1 MFGFALDEIL
11 QTIGITTFRFKIMKL
26 PSELAS
32 HSSEKF
38 LKTFKNLYEHS
49 PWFVEQSLEAVAL
62 NEKYNNLEKF
72 HEILSE
78 IMLSSNSDMQD
89 DLITAHP
96 LLAGKK
102 AQNNELTDFS
112 TTEQL
117 AGKKAQNNE
126 LTDFS
131 TTEQK
136 SAGLNDCT
144 DDEIKLFEKLNE
156 EYFSKFNFPFI
167 MAVKEK
173 NKSEIISTFLER
185 KNNSRDEERTNA
197 LVEINKIAWLRIKE
211 IYGI

>member
-11 QTIGITTFRFKIMKL
+11 QTIGITIFRFKIMKL

-78 IMLSSNSDMQD
+78 IMLSSNSDMQN

-96 LLAGKK
+96 L
-102 AQNNELTDFS
+102 
-112 TTEQL
+112 L

>member
-78 IMLSSNSDMQD
+78 IMLSSNSDMQN

-96 LLAGKK
+96 L
-102 AQNNELTDFS
+102 
-112 TTEQL
+112 L

-185 KNNSRDEERTNA
+185 KNNSRDEERANA

>member
-1 MFGFALDEIL
+1 MFGYALEEIL

-78 IMLSSNSDMQD
+78 IMLSSKSDMQD

-96 LLAGKK
+96 L
-102 AQNNELTDFS
+102 
-112 TTEQL
+112 L

-185 KNNSRDEERTNA
+185 KNNSRDAERTNA

>member
-62 NEKYNNLEKF
+62 NEKYNNVEKF

-78 IMLSSNSDMQD
+78 IMLSSNSDMQN

-96 LLAGKK
+96 L
-102 AQNNELTDFS
+102 
-112 TTEQL
+112 L

>member
-1 MFGFALDEIL
+1 MFGCALEEIL
-11 QTIGITTFRFKIMKL
+11 RTIGITIFRFKIMKL
-26 PSELAS
+26 PSDLAS
-32 HSSEKF
+32 YSSEKY
-38 LKTFKNLYEHS
+38 LKTFENLYEHS
-49 PWFVEQSLEAVAL
+49 PWFVEQSLELVAL
-62 NEKYNNLEKF
+62 NKKYNNLEKF
-72 HEILSE
+72 HAILSK
-78 IMLSSNSDMQD
+78 IMLSSDNNMQD

-112 TTEQL
+112 TTEQ
-117 AGKKAQNNE
+117 
-126 LTDFS
+126 
-131 TTEQK
+131 K
-136 SAGLNDCT
+136 SAGLSDCT

-156 EYFSKFNFPFI
+156 EYFSKFDFPFI

-173 NKSEIISTFLER
+173 NKTEIISTFLER

>member
-72 HEILSE
+72 HEMLSE

-96 LLAGKK
+96 L
-102 AQNNELTDFS
+102 
-112 TTEQL
+112 L

>member
-112 TTEQL
+112 TTEQ
-117 AGKKAQNNE
+117 
-126 LTDFS
+126 
-131 TTEQK
+131 K

>member
-78 IMLSSNSDMQD
+78 IMLSSKSDMQD

-96 LLAGKK
+96 L
-102 AQNNELTDFS
+102 
-112 TTEQL
+112 L

-173 NKSEIISTFLER
+173 NKSEIISTFLEC
-185 KNNSRDEERTNA
+185 KNNSRDEELTSA